1 MDKMHKCKMC
11 EKEFNRSS
19 SARRHER
26 TVHGHHLQANLCPL
40 CGTSFNRLDSY
51 QRHVQKC
58 DGRPRKKPSQNGNS
72 TETSTRPSKRPV
84 ENDSAPPPKKPDRTV
99 KNFDEFPTDLVNKL
113 IDDPELLKFYRTN
126 WRHIRPSIKKT
137 KLRTMYNCHL
147 PTLNTDTLKHCAEEL
162 FEKQTNAF
170 KINVSFG
177 FILRNNET
185 NERKFYYSSTNTKLF
200 ESPYLVKDRTMFNA
214 FLDTLVQQDPLEYAQ
229 LLRPNSKWVV
239 DEITNVTFFVY
250 HIRDHPIGAA
260 LNLPEYVTQNRAIVA
275 LSHSPHHKALYK
287 DNLCLFRSLALH
299 SGAHSKC
306 MQKKTESLYHE
317 YTDIPIKDFTG
328 VNLEQLH
335 EIEDKFKVNIV
346 VYELVE
352 VRTLSEDDYKSH
364 AGAEEEVAL
373 QNHDIDTAM
382 EDKSELKVVAR
393 LVRRSLEKYE
403 STLYLNLYNQG
414 NEKLHFS
421 YITDIERYTKS
432 YVCGKCYKLWKTAKQ
447 LHRHEARCECQGKPN
462 NLCMF
467 CKTTLT
473 RANVGVPNKQTK
485 KHR

>member
-1 MDKMHKCKMC
+1 
-11 EKEFNRSS
+11 
-19 SARRHER
+19 
-26 TVHGHHLQANLCPL
+26 
-40 CGTSFNRLDSY
+40 
-51 QRHVQKC
+51 
-58 DGRPRKKPSQNGNS
+58 
-72 TETSTRPSKRPV
+72 
-84 ENDSAPPPKKPDRTV
+84 
-99 KNFDEFPTDLVNKL
+99 
-113 IDDPELLKFYRTN
+113 
-126 WRHIRPSIKKT
+126 
-137 KLRTMYNCHL
+137 MYNCHL

-260 LNLPEYVTQNRAIVA
+260 LNLPEFITRNHAIVS
-275 LSHSPHHKALYK
+275 LSHSPNHATLYK
-287 DNLCLFRSLALH
+287 DDLCLFRCLALH
-299 SGAHSKC
+299 SGEHLKY
-306 MQKKTESLYHE
+306 MEKKVKSLYQE
-317 YTDIPIKDFTG
+317 YSDIPVKDFKG
-328 VNLEQLH
+328 INLEQLH

-352 VRTLSEDDYKSH
+352 VRTLSKDDCESH
-364 AGAEEEVAL
+364 AEAEEVSL

-382 EDKSELKVVAR
+382 DDKSELKVVAR

-414 NEKLHFS
+414 NEKPHFS

-432 YVCGKCYKLWKTAKQ
+432 YVCGKCYNYGRRPSNYTAMKLDASLKVSLIIYVLQNSTNCSK
-447 LHRHEARCECQGKPN
+447 
-462 NLCMF
+462 
-467 CKTTLT
+467 
-473 RANVGVPNKQTK
+473 
-485 KHR
+485 